1 MTFILRTKY
10 TGARTRELEVTIGE
24 FFKRVHSIG
33 LYASLSLSKGPVYA
47 SLGSILSPS

>member
-10 TGARTRELEVTIGE
+10 TGARTGELEVTRSD
-24 FFKRVHSIG
+24 FFLSEYIASV
-33 LYASLSLSKGPVYA
+33 YASPSLSKGPVYA